1 MTKGGESMAHLRTKE
16 GKKNLVGARVRA
28 LRERDHL
35 SQEGLMAQLQLLGMD
50 AERGVIKRIE
60 NGDRA
65 VSDMELQLIARFFHV
80 SYEYLI
86 DGTETDSPA

>member
-1 MTKGGESMAHLRTKE
+1 MAHLRTKD

-28 LRERDHL
+28 LREKAKL
-35 SQEGLMAQLQLLGMD
+35 SQESLMAQLQLLGMD

-65 VSDMELQLIARFFHV
+65 VSDMELRLIAQFFQV
-80 SYEYLI
+80 TYEYLI
-86 DGTETDSPA
+86 DGTEKDPPA

>member
-1 MTKGGESMAHLRTKE
+1 MTGGDGEDMGHIRAE
-16 GKKNLVGARVRA
+16 DGKKNLVGARVRA
-28 LRERDHL
+28 LREKAGL

-65 VSDMELQLIARFFHV
+65 VNDLELRLLARYFKV
-80 SYEYLI
+80 TYEYLI
-86 DGTETDSPA
+86 DGEKQN